1 MSAPVLQILSRPL
14 PPLSLL
20 AQCISPGDYAD
31 CLTVDVPGAISLG
44 KYVQAFYSSA
54 AFRPERMVLRL
65 IGRGSNDADV
75 RALAD
80 GSADDFAAWDVEARG
95 ADELLLCDFQ
105 HRTRSW
111 LKVEPLAEP
120 VSGALPGSPATRL
133 TFGSGVMHP
142 RGAGSGGGKLFRLL
156 LPIHKI
162 YAKLLLKSAAKQ
174 LMRAGRAG

>member
-1 MSAPVLQILSRPL
+1 MTAPVFQIQSRPL

-44 KYVQAFYSSA
+44 TFVQAFYTSA

-80 GSADDFAAWDVEARG
+80 GSADNFAAWDVEARG
-95 ADELLLCDFQ
+95 ADELLLRDFQ
-105 HRTRSW
+105 NRTRSW
-111 LKVEPLAEP
+111 LMVEDLTP
-120 VSGALPGSPATRL
+120 PGSPATRL

-142 RGAGSGGGKLFRLL
+142 KGAGSGGGKLFRLL

-162 YAKLLLKSAAKQ
+162 YAKMLLKSAAKQ

>member
-1 MSAPVLQILSRPL
+1 MSAPGFHIKSRAL

-20 AQCISPGDYAD
+20 ARRISPGDYAD
-31 CLTVDVPGAISLG
+31 CLTVDVPGAISLSTF
-44 KYVQAFYSSA
+44 VQTFYTST

-80 GSADDFAAWDVEARG
+80 GSAGSFAAWNVEAQQT
-95 ADELLLCDFQ
+95 DELLLRDFQ

-111 LKVEPLAEP
+111 LMVEKLAEP
-120 VSGALPGSPATRL
+120 VSGELPGSPATRL

-142 RGAGSGGGKLFRLL
+142 KGTGSGGGKLFRLL

-162 YAKLLLKSAAKQ
+162 YAKLLLKSTAKQ
-174 LMRAGRAG
+174 LMQAARAS

>member
-1 MSAPVLQILSRPL
+1 MTAPVFQIQSRPL
-14 PPLSLL
+14 PPRSLL

-31 CLTVDVPGAISLG
+31 CLAVDVPGAISLG
-44 KYVQAFYSSA
+44 TFVQAFYTSA

-95 ADELLLCDFQ
+95 ADELLLRDFR

-111 LKVEPLAEP
+111 LRVEQLAEP
-120 VSGALPGSPATRL
+120 VSDATPGSPATRL

-142 RGAGSGGGKLFRLL
+142 KGTASGGGRLFRML

-162 YAKLLLKSAAKQ
+162 YAMLLLKSAAKQ

>member
-1 MSAPVLQILSRPL
+1 MAAQVLQIQSCAL

-20 AQCISPGDYAD
+20 AQRISPGDYAD
-31 CLTVDVPGAISLG
+31 CLTVDVPGAISLS
-44 KYVQAFYSSA
+44 KYVEAFYTSA

-65 IGRGSNDADV
+65 IGRGSNDIDV

-95 ADELLLCDFQ
+95 ADELLLRDFQ

-111 LKVEPLAEP
+111 LMVEELAEP

-142 RGAGSGGGKLFRLL
+142 KGTGSGGGKLFRLL
-156 LPIHKI
+156 LPVHKI

-174 LMRAGRAG
+174 LLRAVRAD